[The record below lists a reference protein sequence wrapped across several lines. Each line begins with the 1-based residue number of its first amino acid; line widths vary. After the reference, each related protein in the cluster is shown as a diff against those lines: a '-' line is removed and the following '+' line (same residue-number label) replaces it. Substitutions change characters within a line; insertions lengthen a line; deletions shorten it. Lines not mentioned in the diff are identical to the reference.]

1 MIDLDLQEQM
11 KKLRDNKALAE
22 QLMRSGDGQR
32 LLSMLTRDGGT
43 QLQQAVD
50 AAARGN
56 TADIVH
62 MIAELMK
69 SEEGSRV
76 VHNLNDRIT

>member
-1 MIDLDLQEQM
+1 MDLQEQM
-11 KKLRDNKALAE
+11 KKLQENKALAE
-22 QLMRSGDGQR
+22 QLMRSSDGQR

-43 QLQQAVD
+43 QLQQAVN
-50 AAARGN
+50 AAAQGN
-56 TADIVH
+56 TANMVH

-76 VHNLNDRIT
+76 VHNLNDRIS

>member
-1 MIDLDLQEQM
+1 MDLQEQM

-22 QLMRSGDGQR
+22 QLMRSSDGQR

-43 QLQQAVD
+43 QLQQAVN
-50 AAARGN
+50 AAAQGN
-56 TADIVH
+56 TANMVH

-76 VHNLNDRIT
+76 VHNLNDRIS